1 MGVTVSWEY
10 GVSCR
15 VVCRVPSTA
24 PGATRTVRAAEH
36 SSGRHL
42 AGGRCSG
49 HAGVYTRVH
58 LPHLAAREMGEVWGD
73 TGRSSASS
81 TSRRP
86 ATASASPEARLQVP
100 SAELRCTSGTGSRGT
115 LGRGAPEGG
124 EMAPRS
130 NLGRSRAIW
139 GDLGRCSPEWGEV
152 RRRGRQ
158 RRAHANSHLCRPRL
172 ERLLERA
179 SAQPDAVHPRKLL
192 PLDVLADESRDLR
205 RHVRR
210 RLARRSGRCEWEGI
224 SLGSS
229 ALLVAPGRC
238 RCNGRRSR
246 AAGRRRRASS
256 RPPFAAPAR

>member
-1 MGVTVSWEY
+1 M
-10 GVSCR
+10 
-15 VVCRVPSTA
+15 
-24 PGATRTVRAAEH
+24 
-36 SSGRHL
+36 
-42 AGGRCSG
+42 
-49 HAGVYTRVH
+49 YTRGCIFRILPLERWGRYGEIRGD
-58 LPHLAAREMGEVWGD
+58 LPHLAPRAAPQPRRRRPRRACRCPR
-73 TGRSSASS
+73 RSSGAPRVLALGVLLAEV
-81 TSRRP
+81 RRKG
-86 ATASASPEARLQVP
+86 EKWRRVV
-100 SAELRCTSGTGSRGT
+100 TSGD
-115 LGRGAPEGG
+115 
-124 EMAPRS
+124 
-130 NLGRSRAIW
+130 LGRSRAIW

-210 RLARRSGRCEWEGI
+210 RLAKRSGRCEWEGI

-238 RCNGRRSR
+238 RCGQRWLIAFASEFA
-246 AAGRRRRASS
+246 AAGAVATDVWFLRHDVTRRI
-256 RPPFAAPAR
+256 